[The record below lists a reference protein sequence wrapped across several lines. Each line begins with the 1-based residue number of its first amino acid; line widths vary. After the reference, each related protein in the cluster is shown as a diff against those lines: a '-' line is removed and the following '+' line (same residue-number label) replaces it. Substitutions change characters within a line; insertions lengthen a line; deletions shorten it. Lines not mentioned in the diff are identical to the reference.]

1 MPLKNGE
8 LTTSE
13 IRKLIR
19 AHNILVSIKIPK
31 GSKRDDIIKLVQ
43 KNGYKIDHV
52 KQSLVPVVQMQRKKT
67 IGLKKAKELTKPKP
81 IKQKTELQKQKEVEK
96 KDEEINENKKKER
109 NIRKKAVDD
118 ERSRKKEDREKL
130 SKDKLIKDNT
140 NKNTTK
146 MKGKENK
153 VIDFYGK
160 SDKKFKDPPVTKQP
174 EKKDEID
181 FKIGDTYLFKKNN
194 EFVGILARINAKSV
208 TMIERVGSTYE
219 NNLIQK
225 EDVIK
230 RLGGTNYDK
239 VLGEYYTKVVL
250 KKPKKKPKKKVVKS
264 DSEKLKKL
272 YIEMEKLREEQKI
285 NKSVRK
291 KAPIMKKIREL
302 QKLIDAEKLSKVVKS
317 DSERITELWKKLG
330 YKNLPYPAQITNISS
345 DKLNKLEEKQ
355 TALEESGRGKSLK
368 EKISI
373 MKEVNKA
380 KKEKDKEQARLN
392 TPPKKLSKDEQEL
405 LELINNM
412 NMD

>member
-1 MPLKNGE
+1 MPKVPDGE
-8 LTTSE
+8 MT
-13 IRKLIR
+13 R
-19 AHNILVSIKIPK
+19 AELVRLVKKYNEKMGIDPK
-31 GSKRDDIIKLVQ
+31 GKSRDQLIKEIESL
-43 KNGYKIDHV
+43 KYKIDHV
-52 KQSLVPVVQMQRKKT
+52 KKDLVLQVNQKVKKQPRNV
-67 IGLKKAKELTKPKP
+67 KADP
-81 IKQKTELQKQKEVEK
+81 IKQKTKLQKQKAAEK
-96 KDEEINENKKKER
+96 KEEKEMEKKKEL
-109 NIRKKAVDD
+109 RKV
-118 ERSRKKEDREKL
+118 KKEVADKIINREKRV
-130 SKDKLIKDNT
+130 KDKAS
-140 NKNTTK
+140 KNSTTK
-146 MKGKENK
+146 MKGKEDQI
-153 VIDFYGK
+153 VEFYGK

>member
-146 MKGKENK
+146 MKGKENEVRPKENVGK
-153 VIDFYGK
+153 VKFDP
-160 SDKKFKDPPVTKQP
+160 KKVKVVGVKGDKQP
-174 EKKDEID
+174 ERKM
-181 FKIGDTYLFKKNN
+181 
-194 EFVGILARINAKSV
+194 RR
-208 TMIERVGSTYE
+208 MI
-219 NNLIQK
+219 
-225 EDVIK
+225 VI
-230 RLGGTNYDK
+230 
-239 VLGEYYTKVVL
+239 E
-250 KKPKKKPKKKVVKS
+250 
-264 DSEKLKKL
+264 
-272 YIEMEKLREEQKI
+272 
-285 NKSVRK
+285 
-291 KAPIMKKIREL
+291 
-302 QKLIDAEKLSKVVKS
+302 
-317 DSERITELWKKLG
+317 
-330 YKNLPYPAQITNISS
+330 
-345 DKLNKLEEKQ
+345 
-355 TALEESGRGKSLK
+355 
-368 EKISI
+368 
-373 MKEVNKA
+373 
-380 KKEKDKEQARLN
+380 
-392 TPPKKLSKDEQEL
+392 
-405 LELINNM
+405 
-412 NMD
+412 